1 MRSLQ
6 VVTQSS
12 KWKWAGLLSIGTAVL
27 AVPALQA
34 QQTAIEKPGITRVSS
49 DHGPV
54 QPQQSATVTV
64 HLKMHNE
71 AAFDQA
77 VDALYTPGSPT
88 YHHWMTESQLAAY
101 APTAGELNTVKK
113 EMESHG
119 LTVLPGGSDNLSIR
133 ASGTMSSMESA
144 FQTQIHEFEQGGKTF
159 HANVTPARLAGPS
172 GDLVQ
177 GVTGLS
183 GLKMK
188 SYISHAINP
197 RTGKPAPMVPISKAA
212 GGFDGVLTN
221 QCFGAPFTANLTT
234 AGASLPV
241 GTYYGNAYTQGE
253 SECGWTPKQIQTHY
267 GLDKAYAAGLDGTGQ
282 SIVLVEGPT
291 EETAMRN
298 DFNLFNQLAGIAGAS
313 TSNLQVLYP
322 DGKPS
327 PLLGYYWQ
335 GETDLDLQWA
345 HAIAPRAKIVVL
357 IMPSEDWQEFEYA
370 IQYTMDNKLGNVIS
384 NSYGLSE
391 FESGPVTIKGFD
403 QVIKTAAAKGIAVNF
418 SSGDSGDGFTGAP
431 NVGGASFP
439 ADSGYATAIGGTSL
453 DVPSGTGGKAETGW
467 GNNQT
472 LLSFAKDSVV
482 DPPINSGF
490 VGGAGGG
497 ESTVIAK
504 PSWQKSIPGT
514 FRQVPDISAVADPYT
529 GAAFIEDGAIGSIGG
544 TSLSCPIFSAIWA
557 LADQKAGVALGQAGP
572 LLATLQSSGKSITD
586 VVPVTTPTNV
596 AGIVFD
602 SAGATYYS
610 ADALM
615 APLYTTTQF
624 TSAFWEVP
632 TALGGGPGFYVDL
645 SFGTDS
651 SLQTA
656 AGWDNVT
663 GWGIPN
669 GLTFINAAAALK

>member
-1 MRSLQ
+1 MKSLQ
-6 VVTQSS
+6 VVQRTSN
-12 KWKWAGLLSIGTAVL
+12 WKWAGLLSIGTAVL

-34 QQTAIEKPGITRVSS
+34 QQTAIEAPGITHISS

-54 QPQQSATVTV
+54 QPQQQTTVTV

-71 AAFDQA
+71 TAFDQSVA
-77 VDALYTPGSPT
+77 ALYTQGSPT
-88 YHHWMTESQLAAY
+88 YHHWMTDSDLAAY
-101 APTAGELNTVKK
+101 APSAAEQKTVTQELQ
-113 EMESHG
+113 SHG
-119 LTVLPGGSDNLSIR
+119 LTVLPSQSDSFSVR

-144 FQTQIHEFEQGGKTF
+144 FQTQIHEFERGGQTF
-159 HANVTPARLAGPS
+159 HANVTPARLAGPG

-183 GLKMK
+183 GLKMQ
-188 SYISHAINP
+188 SYLKQAVNP
-197 RTGKPAPMVPISKAA
+197 RTGKPMPLIPISKAT
-212 GGFDGVLTN
+212 GGFAGALTN
-221 QCFGAPFTANLTT
+221 NCFGAPFPVTLTT

-241 GTYYGNAYTQGE
+241 GSYYGNAYTQGNTV
-253 SECGWTPKQIQTHY
+253 CGWTPKQVQVHY
-267 GLDKAYAAGLDGTGQ
+267 GLDKAYTAGYDGKKQT
-282 SIVLVEGPT
+282 IVLVEGPT
-291 EETAMRN
+291 EESAMRT
-298 DFNLFNQLAGIAGAS
+298 DFDTFNKLSGLVPAT

-322 DGKPS
+322 DGQPS

-345 HAIAPRAKIVVL
+345 HAIAPQAKIVVL

-370 IQYTMDNKLGNVIS
+370 IQYTMNNKLGNVIS

-391 FESGPVTIKGFD
+391 YESGPVTIKGFD
-403 QVIKTAAAKGIAVNF
+403 QVIEMAAAKGIAVNF
-418 SSGDSGDGFTGAP
+418 SSGDGGDGGTGAP
-431 NVGGASFP
+431 NAGGTSFP
-439 ADSGYATAIGGTSL
+439 ADSGYATAVGGTSL
-453 DVPSGTGGKAETGW
+453 GVPSGSGTAESGW

-472 LLSFAKDSVV
+472 LLSFSQTGVV
-482 DPPINSGF
+482 DPPIMSGF

-497 ESTVIAK
+497 ESTIFAK
-504 PSWQKSIPGT
+504 PSWQSSIPGAN
-514 FRQVPDISAVADPYT
+514 RQVPDISAVADPYT
-529 GAAFIEDGAIGSIGG
+529 GAAFVEGGAIGSIGG

-557 LADQKAGVALGQAGP
+557 LADQRAGQPLGQAGP
-572 LLATLQSSGKSITD
+572 LLAKLQASGKSITD
-586 VVPVTTPTNV
+586 VVPVSSPTNV

-602 SAGATYYS
+602 SAGSTYYS
-610 ADALM
+610 ASALM

-632 TALGGGPGFYVDL
+632 AALGGGPGFYVDL